1 MEETPNSGEGWY
13 NMEEGRAYDT
23 DNNSPVPSL
32 GENVTAGPN
41 YELALTG
48 LDGEEPI
55 WVKPL
60 MVSIP
65 AASEGE
71 DFFFNDNESRSQ
83 KQQSSWVMKRFNG
96 FGKYMGVRTDGFE
109 EAIIELM
116 SAMEVKVEDDL

>member
-1 MEETPNSGEGWY
+1 MWVGFDWLCVLWCGATFS
-13 NMEEGRAYDT
+13 
-23 DNNSPVPSL
+23 
-32 GENVTAGPN
+32 
-41 YELALTG
+41 ELALTG

-60 MVSIP
+60 MVLIP
-65 AASEGE
+65 AASGGE

-109 EAIIELM
+109 EAITELM
-116 SAMEVKVEDDL
+116 SAMEVNVEDDL